1 MNRLLPACALAA
13 LLLAGCGY
21 DKTVLVDTV
30 NDTEI
35 VAGLDYKDFEA
46 AAAEATN
53 AILASAKVRAATPA
67 GKTYVVAVG
76 KVVDATPM
84 GIDTGLVTARIEEA
98 LLNDERF
105 TVSAVFADSPANR
118 DDLVADVRT
127 VRGNDEF
134 DAATLQAKGQL
145 KGADFSLTGKIVARD
160 VRRDNGGHQY
170 EYYFQMRLNDLRT
183 GTTLMAKET
192 KVIKRT
198 GDKDHTW

>member
-98 LLNDERF
+98 LLNDERSP
-105 TVSAVFADSPANR
+105 TARPTATTSSPTSAPSAATTSSTPPPSRPRASSRAPTSPSPAR
-118 DDLVADVRT
+118 SSPAT
-127 VRGNDEF
+127 S
-134 DAATLQAKGQL
+134 AATTA
-145 KGADFSLTGKIVARD
+145 ATST
-160 VRRDNGGHQY
+160 N
-170 EYYFQMRLNDLRT
+170 
-183 GTTLMAKET
+183 TTSRCA
-192 KVIKRT
+192 
-198 GDKDHTW
+198 

>member
-105 TVSAVFADSPANR
+105 TISAVFADSPANR

-127 VRGNDEF
+127 VRGND
-134 DAATLQAKGQL
+134 
-145 KGADFSLTGKIVARD
+145 
-160 VRRDNGGHQY
+160 GGHQY